1 MLRRLIGL
9 AAFAAV
15 AAAAA
20 DDEAGSES
28 EFAAAAEREFADLT
42 ENADAVFDSL
52 TFSID
57 AYRGQFR
64 KLQQASS
71 VAPTLAPSIQRGV
84 AGLAKTEGL
93 CSDLVDTYSTLTALF
108 DTFATVKD
116 KIQSSCNTAKDIAD
130 ACDQVVTVNE
140 VSSSA
145 HPILIPLKP
154 LPYVG
159 KVVGM
164 MADTAKKVADGT
176 KTAAKCIT
184 YIRKLNVRKY
194 VKQCTTLT
202 KKMEDLK
209 KKVAMVFADV
219 EIAKVRE
226 NAAAPQEL
234 PACCYALPGLVTD
247 FMGVRRSCGARASR
261 KRQRA
266 RHW

>member
-1 MLRRLIGL
+1 MGL

-15 AAAAA
+15 AAAAVDEEVAPEYA
-20 DDEAGSES
+20 D
-28 EFAAAAEREFADLT
+28 AAEREFADLT

-52 TFSID
+52 TLSID

-64 KLQQASS
+64 KLQQASL
-71 VAPTLAPSIQRGV
+71 APTIAPSIQRGV
-84 AGLAKTEGL
+84 AGLGKTEGL

-116 KIQSSCNTAKDIAD
+116 KIESSCNMAKDIAD
-130 ACDQVVTVNE
+130 ACDKVVTVNE

-226 NAAAPQEL
+226 NDAAPQEL

-261 KRQRA
+261 KRRRA
-266 RHW
+266 RH